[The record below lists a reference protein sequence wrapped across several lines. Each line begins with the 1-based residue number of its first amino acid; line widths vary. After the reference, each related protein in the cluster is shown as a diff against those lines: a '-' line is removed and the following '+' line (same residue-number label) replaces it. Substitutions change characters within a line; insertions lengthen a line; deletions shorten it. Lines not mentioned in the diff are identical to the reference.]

1 MQASCQR
8 GGRNPKW
15 FLGNRADG
23 WAWAG
28 ENALTLD
35 GAAGALDVGV
45 LMTRRLRLG
54 LATACSLLAVVLCL
68 AYGRQTRAEAERE
81 RAEALERYGGEVT
94 RVVVASQG
102 LEAGEVVTRQNVA
115 ERDWVSD
122 LVPAG
127 TIVELDEVLGRQVSV
142 PAAQGAPLTAVNFRE
157 EGTAAEVPDGYAAVS
172 IPAGEKLGLPAGI
185 KAGTRIAAFRVRDAG
200 ARLVTSDLQVISAAA
215 DISVGGRATVTLAA
229 RPSDVPELLVA
240 GGEGSLRLVVP
251 ADGVEVVAGDQTA
264 PSEVRAVVAAE
275 DEGAELEAGQ

>member
-1 MQASCQR
+1 MSGC
-8 GGRNPKW
+8 G
-15 FLGNRADG
+15 LS
-23 WAWAG
+23 G

-35 GAAGALDVGV
+35 GAASALDVGV
-45 LMTRRLRLG
+45 WMTRRLRLG
-54 LATACSLLAVVLCL
+54 LAAACSLLAVVLCL

-94 RVVVASQG
+94 RVVVSSQG

-122 LVPAG
+122 LVPVG
-127 TIVELDEVLGRQVSV
+127 TVVELDEVLGHQVSV
-142 PAAQGAPLTAVNFRE
+142 PAAQGAPLTSVNFRE
-157 EGTAAEVPDGYAAVS
+157 EGTAAEVPEGYAAVS

-200 ARLVTSDLQVISAAA
+200 ARLVTSDLQVLVAAT
-215 DISVGGRATVTLAA
+215 DTSVGGRSTVTLAA

-251 ADGVEVVAGDQTA
+251 ADCVEVSAEGQVA
-264 PSEVRAVVAAE
+264 PSEVKAVTDLGEEEAE
-275 DEGAELEAGQ
+275 SEAGQ